1 MQLHSEESKHPKLEH
16 ISHSIFVQQWIGLSN
31 ILQITYMH
39 VLIYTLLELHLH
51 AYSALIT
58 IEIQI

>member
-1 MQLHSEESKHPKLEH
+1 MQLHSEENKHPKLEH
-16 ISHSIFVQQWIGLSN
+16 ISHILQQWIGLSN